1 MEFYATNSATGEQT
15 QIKSFDDYL
24 AWREAQPE
32 EVKNMSKRHIDPL
45 KIQGVQA
52 KFDSTFFGVISDPSI
67 TVEDESQ
74 SSLTSCFNSFKDTA
88 SEVVFMIQNFNDYL
102 DTVAEAF
109 KQTDENLVAQI
120 KEVKLENNDVRYIR
134 NKNKELVREN
144 SYYNRF

>member
-1 MEFYATNSATGEQT
+1 
-15 QIKSFDDYL
+15 
-24 AWREAQPE
+24 
-32 EVKNMSKRHIDPL
+32 
-45 KIQGVQA
+45 
-52 KFDSTFFGVISDPSI
+52 
-67 TVEDESQ
+67 
-74 SSLTSCFNSFKDTA
+74 
-88 SEVVFMIQNFNDYL
+88 MIQNFNDYL

>member
-1 MEFYATNSATGEQT
+1 
-15 QIKSFDDYL
+15 
-24 AWREAQPE
+24 
-32 EVKNMSKRHIDPL
+32 MSKRHIDPL

-52 KFDSTFFGVISDPSI
+52 KFNSTFFGVISDPSI
-67 TVEDESQ
+67 TVEDESH

-109 KQTDENLVAQI
+109 KQTDENLAAQI
-120 KEVKLENNDVRYIR
+120 KEVKLEDNDARYIR

-144 SYYNRF
+144 SYYDRF